1 MDEHQFAEQL
11 LLEEK
16 VAVIPGSAFG
26 RGGEGHVRCAYAQSK
41 ANIEEALIRLYRFMQ
56 RHG

>member
-1 MDEHQFAEQL
+1 M
-11 LLEEK
+11 EER

-26 RGGEGHVRCAYAQSK
+26 RGGEGHVRCAYAASQD
-41 ANIEEALIRLYRFMQ
+41 NIEKALERMYRFMR